1 MLNDKTKKWIHAA
14 GVRAVRTF
22 FQAGVAAIGSATLM
36 SQVDWKVVASTA
48 ALAMVLSIG
57 TSLAGLPEVGE

>member
-1 MLNDKTKKWIHAA
+1 MSDKTKKWVKAA
-14 GVRAVRTF
+14 GIRAVKTF

-48 ALAMVLSIG
+48 ALAMVLSVG
-57 TSLAGLPEVGE
+57 TSLAGLPEVTE

>member
-1 MLNDKTKKWIHAA
+1 MSDKTKKWVKAA
-14 GVRAVRTF
+14 GIRAVKTF

-48 ALAMVLSIG
+48 ALAMALSIG
-57 TSLAGLPEVGE
+57 TSLAGLPEVTE